1 MPACLSAR
9 LPVYLSV
16 CRLAHA
22 EASYMDPQSRI
33 LLEQT
38 HLSLIDAG
46 SRIGQPV
53 ASDAGV

>member
-1 MPACLSAR
+1 MNA
-9 LPVYLSV
+9 
-16 CRLAHA
+16 CRLGNA
-22 EASYMDPQSRI
+22 EASFLDPQSRM

-46 SRIGQPV
+46 TRLGQPV

>member
-1 MPACLSAR
+1 
-9 LPVYLSV
+9 
-16 CRLAHA
+16 
-22 EASYMDPQSRI
+22 MDPQSRI

-53 ASDAGV
+53 ASDAAV